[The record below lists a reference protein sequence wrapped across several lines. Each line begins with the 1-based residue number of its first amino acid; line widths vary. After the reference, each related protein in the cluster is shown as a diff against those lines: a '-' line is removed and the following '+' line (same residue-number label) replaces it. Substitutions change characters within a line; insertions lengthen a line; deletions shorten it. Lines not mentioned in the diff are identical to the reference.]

1 MVRAETGWGDGRA
14 SVESETRRFTDN
26 CSLNVFALHTTLNAF
41 SEFDELQAMSN
52 LSKESPSPM
61 LTSLL
66 GNPPPEEREEE
77 QELYLNDSEI
87 GARPQAEIYS
97 Q

>member
-1 MVRAETGWGDGRA
+1 
-14 SVESETRRFTDN
+14 
-26 CSLNVFALHTTLNAF
+26 
-41 SEFDELQAMSN
+41 MSN

-77 QELYLNDSEI
+77 QELYLNDSKDLRG
-87 GARPQAEIYS
+87 GAQAEIYS